1 MSLSKIDSDVLI
13 TGLLYP
19 AGGLTVPASA
29 IADSQVA
36 AAANISALKLEHLR
50 NIDLALTDH
59 ATNAAAVR
67 KVIYGAE
74 NPGAIDKFEAFVTV
88 AAGATTTITVDLYKN
103 GSSVLSSAI
112 SFTSSLTAYTKS
124 AGTVSSATF
133 TDDDVFEVVVTVT
146 GSNPPKGLNARLV
159 LRERGY

>member
-13 TGLLYP
+13 TGALYP
-19 AGGLTVPASA
+19 AGGVTLPASSV
-29 IADSQVA
+29 ADSQVA
-36 AAANISALKLEHLR
+36 TAAGISALKLEHLN

-74 NPGAIDKFEAFVTV
+74 NPGTIDKFECFVTV